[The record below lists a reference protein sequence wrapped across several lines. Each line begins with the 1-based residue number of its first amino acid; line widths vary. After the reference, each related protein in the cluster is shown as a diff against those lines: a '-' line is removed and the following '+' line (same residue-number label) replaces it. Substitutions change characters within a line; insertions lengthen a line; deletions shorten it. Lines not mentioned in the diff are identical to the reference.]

1 MSSTT
6 PFCRLEPDAVADAL
20 TAFINTSIM
29 ARGRPVQPDDRL
41 ETAGLD
47 SMALLKVL
55 LFIEAEFGFWMPDED
70 LLEENIV
77 SPRALANYICR
88 RRTVST

>member
-1 MSSTT
+1 MPAARLWRIEPEEVAKTLTT
-6 PFCRLEPDAVADAL
+6 
-20 TAFINTSIM
+20 FINTSIM
-29 ARGRPVQPDDRL
+29 ARGRPVQPNDDL
-41 ETAGLD
+41 EVAGLD

-70 LLEENIV
+70 LVEGNIT

-88 RRTVST
+88 RRSPA